1 MPEAEALRERSE
13 AKGRRGRLK
22 SDVDGNGE
30 EWAPRY
36 FDDAGNLKPEFAA
49 LRPPRRLDAYL
60 DRLSDNEKQSVKT
73 GIFAFGGERANATP
87 YTAALNTLFLR
98 EHNRIAALIEAAYD
112 FDDEQ
117 TFQTARNVTSAIL
130 LKLVVEDYINHIAPY
145 HLKLLADP
153 SVAWNATWNKP
164 NWIPIEFNILYR
176 WHGMCPQDYDIAK
189 GVSGHSLLF
198 HNDLM
203 TSIGLGETLDRAS
216 RQPAWR
222 LGLFNT
228 ADFLQD
234 VELASLQQSRE
245 HRLGSYN
252 DYRRAYGYGRVKT
265 FAQISGDK
273 QVQEALA
280 ALYESPDKVEFYV
293 GIFAEDVGPKSAL
306 PPTIGR
312 MVALDAF
319 SLALTNPLLSEHV
332 WQDDAT
338 FTALGREIIVATETL
353 QHILDRNIPAGGSF
367 LAKMSYPDAP
377 E

>member
-1 MPEAEALRERSE
+1 
-13 AKGRRGRLK
+13 
-22 SDVDGNGE
+22 
-30 EWAPRY
+30 
-36 FDDAGNLKPEFAA
+36 
-49 LRPPRRLDAYL
+49 
-60 DRLSDNEKQSVKT
+60 
-73 GIFAFGGERANATP
+73 
-87 YTAALNTLFLR
+87 
-98 EHNRIAALIEAAYD
+98 
-112 FDDEQ
+112 
-117 TFQTARNVTSAIL
+117 
-130 LKLVVEDYINHIAPY
+130 
-145 HLKLLADP
+145 
-153 SVAWNATWNKP
+153 
-164 NWIPIEFNILYR
+164 
-176 WHGMCPQDYDIAK
+176 
-189 GVSGHSLLF
+189 LLF